1 MAIDARHPEYT
12 AMLPKWEMIDDVMSD
27 DEDRLNKYLRY
38 LNPKD
43 TSEENKIRNQQYK
56 AAATW
61 YGITSQTVSANIG
74 TMFRRV
80 PTISLP
86 TQLEYMKENA
96 NGKGQSLYQL
106 SQGSARTSLTR
117 GRGGLF
123 VSFPKSEKDIPK
135 ADILSGKY
143 VAKINRVSASNIINW
158 RETTVGAKTMLSLV
172 VIETIEEVIGDDG
185 YTVEY
190 KPKIFE
196 LMLKD
201 GIYSMREWEKP
212 RDEWIPGEEIF
223 PRTKS
228 GEKWDVI
235 PFIFEG
241 ADVNDPSVDSPPI
254 LPLATM
260 NLKHYM
266 NSADN
271 EESVF
276 WGVQNQPFV
285 DSDDI
290 SASMIEDM
298 KKEGTVYYGNRR
310 LMPFKIGVASSPEN
324 TQVSAEMDRKEIK
337 MIGLGARISENNTA
351 AKTASQFNGE
361 REGKTSILSMI
372 ASNVSEAYTQALKWA
387 ARYMGADEP
396 QCSYEINQDFIT
408 LAMDAQLIQVMM
420 TGQSMGQVRTI
431 DYIRF
436 MKRINLFDEE
446 TTDEDYLDAIAPS
459 GGMI

>member
-27 DEDRLNKYLRY
+27 DEDRLKKYLRY

-43 TSEENKIRNQQYK
+43 KSPENKIRNDQYK

-80 PTISLP
+80 PTINLP

-123 VSFPKSEKDIPK
+123 VSFPVTGGEVSR
-135 ADILSGKY
+135 ADMNNGKY
-143 VAKINRVSASNIINW
+143 VATINRIPAANIINW

-172 VIETIEEVIGDDG
+172 VIETMEETIGDDG

-190 KPKIFE
+190 KPKIIE

-201 GIYSMREWEKP
+201 GVHSMREWEKP
-212 RDEWIPGEEIF
+212 NKEWVPGEELSPTDI
-223 PRTKS
+223 K
-228 GEKWDVI
+228 GNKWDVI

-241 ADVNDPSVDSPPI
+241 AEVNDPSVDSPPI

-276 WGVQNQPFV
+276 WGVQNQPYI
-285 DSDDI
+285 DSEA
-290 SASMIEDM
+290 SASMIDDM
-298 KKEGTVYYGNRR
+298 LKNGTVYYGNRR
-310 LMPFKIGVASSPEN
+310 LMPFKIGVASSPES

-351 AKTASQFNGE
+351 AKTAAQFNGE

-387 ARYMGADEP
+387 ARYMGADES
-396 QCSYEINQDFIT
+396 QCYYEINQDFIT
-408 LAMDAQLIQVMM
+408 LAMDSQLIQAV
-420 TGQSMGQVRTI
+420 TNAHQMGEMPTI

-436 MKRINLFDEE
+436 MKRMGLFDDA
-446 TTDEDYLDAIAPS
+446 TSNEDYLDMLPTP
-459 GGMI
+459 GGMV